1 MLFID
6 FIFNNSFWLVTDKSS
21 KKMLSFNFQTELL
34 KINKLN
40 LKLIGNYYFD
50 FFITSFNNEILFTK
64 NKSKFRLQLLEMNK
78 HENTVVCKKI

>member
-1 MLFID
+1 
-6 FIFNNSFWLVTDKSS
+6 
-21 KKMLSFNFQTELL
+21 MLSFNFQTELL

-64 NKSKFRLQLLEMNK
+64 KLLEMNK
-78 HENTVVCKKI
+78 HEYRLDMKIQRKI